1 MAIVRAPLKTDT
13 AGKCSRWRVILYNPA
28 THKQEWHTIPGTK
41 RNAETFER
49 DQKQKLG
56 KGTYV
61 AKRERHTVAEAIKAF
76 MAEQGLRGNRTST
89 LLSYRTVFDKHITPE
104 EAGAFSLASR
114 ELGTLRV
121 QDAHDLFNAMRA
133 AGSTV
138 HTVNRVA
145 HTFKI
150 LLNFA
155 CDREWI
161 DRNPLH
167 ALKPFKT
174 AASPRV
180 RRGAFEESEVR
191 AILTAA
197 RPGELALIGLLCFTG
212 MRPGEAYALRWS
224 DLDLAGGSARIARS
238 WDHRGKLFVEP
249 KTHAGTRTVALSG
262 WLVKALEAYRSD
274 AEVDALVF
282 STRNDRPLNP
292 SNVRRDVWAKLVTR
306 AGVRSLDMYSL
317 RHTFASLARTAG
329 EGAFNVSRQLGHSKS
344 TLVDAVYAHS
354 LPSGLAG
361 MSERVTARAF
371 GTTPQL
377 RLIDGGRE
385 VREPLKNTGK
395 EGKEVALTG

>member
-13 AGKCSRWRVILYNPA
+13 AGKCTRWRVILYNPA
-28 THKQEWHTIPGTK
+28 THKQEWHTIEGTK
-41 RNAETFER
+41 RDAETFER

-61 AKRERHTVAEAIKAF
+61 AKRERHTVAEAITAF

-104 EAGAFSLASR
+104 TGASLASR

-121 QDAHDLFNAMRA
+121 QDAHDLFAGMRA
-133 AGSTV
+133 GGSTV

-191 AILTAA
+191 AILSAA
-197 RPGELALIGLLCFTG
+197 RPGELGLIGLLCFTG

-224 DLDLAGGSARIARS
+224 DLDLEGGSARIARS
-238 WDHRGKLFVEP
+238 WDHRGQLFVEP
-249 KTHAGTRTVALSG
+249 KTQAGTRTVALSG
-262 WLVKALEAYRSD
+262 WLVNALEAHRGE
-274 AEVDALVF
+274 AALDALVF

-317 RHTFASLARTAG
+317 RHTFATLARTAG

-354 LPSGLAG
+354 LASGLAA

-377 RLIDGGRE
+377 RLIDGGRG
-385 VREPLKNTGK
+385 VREPLESTEK
-395 EGKEVALTG
+395 EGDEKSATG

>member
-1 MAIVRAPLKTDT
+1 MAIVKAPLKTDT
-13 AGKCSRWRVILYNPA
+13 AGKCTRWRVILYNPT
-28 THKQEWHTIPGTK
+28 THKQEWHTIEGTK

-61 AKRERHTVAEAIKAF
+61 SKRERHTVAEAIKAF
-76 MAEQGLRGNRTST
+76 MAEQELRGNRTST
-89 LLSYRTVFDKHITPE
+89 LLSYRTVFDKHIAPE
-104 EAGAFSLASR
+104 TGASLASR

-121 QDAHDLFNAMRA
+121 KDAHDLFTAMRA
-133 AGSTV
+133 GGSTV

-161 DRNPLH
+161 DRNSLH

-191 AILTAA
+191 SILSAA

-224 DLDLAGGSARIARS
+224 DLDLEGGSARIARS
-238 WDHRGKLFVEP
+238 WDRRGRLFVEP
-249 KTHAGTRTVALSG
+249 KTQAGTRTVALSG
-262 WLVKALEAYRSD
+262 WLVKALEAHRGE
-274 AEVDALVF
+274 AALDALVF

-306 AGVRSLDMYSL
+306 SGVRSLDMYSL
-317 RHTFASLARTAG
+317 RHTFATLARTAG

-344 TLVDAVYAHS
+344 ALVDAVYAHS
-354 LPSGLAG
+354 LASGLAA

-377 RLIDGGRE
+377 RLIDGGRG
-385 VREPLKNTGK
+385 VRKPLENTAK
-395 EGKEVALTG
+395 EGEENIATG